1 MLLLRLIR
9 NKYITWKSYFNA
21 NKNKISNNIENQY
34 FLLDAISLQ
43 KVYLSFTHLMP
54 CNLQFS

>member
-1 MLLLRLIR
+1 MLLLRVIR
-9 NKYITWKSYFNA
+9 NKYITWKSYFDA

-43 KVYLSFTHLMP
+43 KVHLSFTHLMP